1 MTMAEGVQVLE
12 EPPGDKVVSEEEV
25 IEYAEFLGID
35 PASEQHLMW
44 IARDGVATPCPPP
57 WKACTQNGEDVF
69 YFNFE
74 TGDSLWDHPCDDKF
88 RKMVED
94 ERLKSGNG
102 TVAGVAPVENLTSGG
117 AGGVRAEGSEVRSIT
132 TKVPETTSSEA
143 ARCNDDETASSPDSL
158 GQSIS
163 GSWGEPKLSRQHASG
178 KKSSS
183 MKSPEDLQDKMRL
196 ITAEI
201 SADEDS
207 SAAEDDEASGGVAP
221 SNAAE
226 VPAAVSRKRAPRPP
240 ELSQLDLS
248 GQSLGSSKAGVSQDL
263 GLSLS
268 GLGSSLDL
276 SITAD
281 AIPDMEKMGQKAS
294 HEKLTSKEKLAADV
308 EALTRCL
315 GLLQGVR
322 QQQEEYLRLIRT
334 AA

>member
-1 MTMAEGVQVLE
+1 MAEGVQVLE

-25 IEYAEFLGID
+25 VEYAEFLGID

-44 IARDGVATPCPPP
+44 IAREGVATPCPPP

-74 TGDSLWDHPCDDKF
+74 TGESLWDHPCDDKF

-94 ERLKSGNG
+94 ERLKSGKG
-102 TVAGVAPVENLTSGG
+102 TVT
-117 AGGVRAEGSEVRSIT
+117 GSEVSSIT
-132 TKVPETTSSEA
+132 IKVPASSEA
-143 ARCNDDETASSPDSL
+143 ARCKDDDTASSPDSL

-163 GSWGEPKLSRQHASG
+163 GSWGEPKLSRQPASTG

-183 MKSPEDLQDKMRL
+183 MNSPEDLKDKMRL

-207 SAAEDDEASGGVAP
+207 SAAEDYDASGGVAP
-221 SNAAE
+221 SNAEE
-226 VPAAVSRKRAPRPP
+226 VPAAVPRKRAQRPP

-248 GQSLGSSKAGVSQDL
+248 GQSLGSSRAGVSQDL

-276 SITAD
+276 SISAE
-281 AIPDMEKMGQKAS
+281 AIPDVEKMGQKAS
-294 HEKLTSKEKLAADV
+294 HEKLTSEKLAADL